1 LLGQVTEEFDGP
13 VMAVHHGKLYIREET
28 EEGAQF
34 LGVYEYGL

>member
-1 LLGQVTEEFDGP
+1 
-13 VMAVHHGKLYIREET
+13 MAVHNGKLYIREET